1 MKTYPNLTNTGA
13 MLIGYGN
20 LVKNMALVIGGLG
33 GLFGVVKLFSRGF
46 ESAFGGIILIA
57 ALLGGLSIHILGTI
71 VAAAGE
77 SLQALADMATNSWPR
92 E

>member
-1 MKTYPNLTNTGA
+1 MKTYPNLTNTGS

-20 LVKNMALVIGGLG
+20 LVKSVALVIGGLG
-33 GLFGVVKLFSRGF
+33 GLLGVVKLFSRGF

-77 SLQALADMATNSWPR
+77 SLQALADLATNSWPR